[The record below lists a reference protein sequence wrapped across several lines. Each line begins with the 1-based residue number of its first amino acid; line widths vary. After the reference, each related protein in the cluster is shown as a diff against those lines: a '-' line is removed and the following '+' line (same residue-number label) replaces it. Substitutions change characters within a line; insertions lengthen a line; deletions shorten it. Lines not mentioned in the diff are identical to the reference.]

1 MPRKLVVEFTKM
13 QGAGNDFL
21 VLNNRFFHFSREE
34 LSAIARRYCTRRFGI
49 GADGLLA
56 LGSSDAA
63 DFSMIYVNADG
74 SAATMCGN
82 GARCLALYAVR
93 AGVGGPEVTFTTDA
107 GRYHAQVLAP
117 SSESH
122 TSSRFPGAP
131 DAVERVRL
139 FVPDPERWTPN
150 IGLDRPLP
158 DGLDTVHYI
167 WTGTHH
173 VVGFVDAVE
182 RAPIE
187 TWGPHIRHDP
197 AMEPEGT
204 NLNLVQVLP
213 MEDGSSPSIRVRTFE
228 KGVEAET
235 LACGTGVLASAV
247 TTARHLQQIEAG
259 ATVSMPVTSDE
270 RLAGDGDGLA
280 EAGPILVETRGGP
293 MTVGRVPSGNRS
305 DHLYLE
311 GPVASVFRGT
321 FEWDPRET

>member
-56 LGSSDAA
+56 LGSSDEA

-117 SSESH
+117 PSEPH
-122 TSSRFPGAP
+122 ASSRSPGAP

-150 IGLDRPLP
+150 VNLDRPLP
-158 DGLDTVHYI
+158 DELDPVHYI

-182 RAPIE
+182 GAPIE
-187 TWGPHIRHDP
+187 TWGPRIRHDP

-204 NLNLVQVLP
+204 NLNLVQILP
-213 MEDGSSPSIRVRTFE
+213 TEDGSPPAIRVRTFE

-247 TTARHLQQIEAG
+247 TTARHLQQIEAR
-259 ATVSMPVTSDE
+259 ATVPMPLPSDE
-270 RLAGDGDGLA
+270 RPAGDGDGLA

-293 MTVGRVPSGNRS
+293 MTVGRGPSGDRS